1 MSNQIFEALF
11 IQQRL
16 QILHLGVHHKKFT
29 DSYLYA
35 WYNGVYPINEDSDG
49 SVLKRPHEVYE
60 EFFRVSKS
68 KVDTLCEYL
77 YKMFDNGKVHTFYE
91 LEDEFGVSSSTNGM
105 HLNHEWSR
113 GDLLEICRYLHLEDS
128 FDETFWSSLLTP
140 GQHPTEARSIIRSFN
155 READIYFMW

>member
-1 MSNQIFEALF
+1 MSAQILEALF

-16 QILHLGVHHKKFT
+16 QIMHLGTHHKEFT

-60 EFFRVSKS
+60 EFFRVSKL
-68 KVDTLCEYL
+68 KVDMLSEYL
-77 YKMFDNGKVHTFYE
+77 STKCDENGVPTFYE
-91 LEDEFGVSSSTNGM
+91 LEDEFGVSSSSTGQYGGY
-105 HLNHEWSR
+105 EWSR
-113 GDLLEICRYLHLEDS
+113 SDLLKVCRYLYLDGS
-128 FDETFWSSLLTP
+128 FDTSFWQTLITP
-140 GQHPTEARSIIRSFN
+140 FQHPSEAASICRPFD